1 MQKNIYYAICEN
13 GDFEEVVRINNKDTV
28 SVKLSFLLRYA
39 TAKQMA
45 VLLFFDI
52 RASICGSL
60 KSYGLTKYSDVRK
73 EKDLYYPIKVIGLG
87 DFKTYNKITT
97 AGLYM
102 IICEGLFRVRMK
114 SDNAVGGFKAYGVA
128 VG

>member
-1 MQKNIYYAICEN
+1 M
-13 GDFEEVVRINNKDTV
+13 
-28 SVKLSFLLRYA
+28 
-39 TAKQMA
+39 AKIDQF
-45 VLLFFDI
+45 LFFSEDSTEQVSNSFIVPNAGCAITLQVEDI
-52 RASICGSL
+52 AGSGVSL
-60 KSYGLTKYSDVRK
+60 SVEGMNDLK
-73 EKDLYYPIKVIGLG
+73 EKDLYQPIKVIGLG